1 MQSPN
6 SEVLKN
12 TVGNRTKSPLSWN
25 KQAARILKSLAEAI
39 SPARRVDQRGKIRRP
54 YVSETFEIRTLLATT
69 VWNGSSGGSWF
80 NSSKWAGG
88 VPNSSTDVEI
98 MSTNAGVLTFEG
110 GKAEAASL
118 FVGAHKWPGRVDFD
132 LDGGRLTVDNASI
145 GGPASASSLGLPARL
160 APFYNTFG
168 SAYVR
173 NGQLTVDENA
183 SVGQRGAGS
192 PLVGPS
198 ASGSQ
203 SEGRLFVG
211 TGGKVDVGKGLLL
224 GSDKISLGP
233 QHSYIGVGYVHVMAG
248 GQLTTD
254 RVVGWNRSKAYVY
267 GYGAKWLNTGD
278 FAADASLGAGGYLE
292 TERFTGALE
301 LNGGSL
307 FTREHSPS
315 KQTLS
320 EGHLIVSAGNYRPID
335 TSVPNGA
342 ALTVENG
349 TSGNGLGTL
358 SVGGESIF
366 NWGIVRVESGSTM
379 NWSSINLMRSGQL
392 RITGSQS
399 RVTSTQQAGPTPQ
412 VIVQGFNSHLSLND
426 GGQISG
432 REFLIQGSG
441 SASVSGTGSRLA
453 ASHSVRIGGT
463 STLFPQ
469 DNGSSFLSV
478 GTGSTALSLGTVTIS
493 SGGELRLFGGT
504 VSTPNVKLDRGGLVG
519 GGQITGSVEILSGGQ
534 INPGTQ
540 TLRTN
545 SVLFQNGSRFIASL
559 NGRTAGTQYSQLDVT
574 GAANLNGARLEVSET
589 FTSAPGDEFL
599 IIRNDGTDPVLGTF
613 AGLNEGSVAV
623 IAGVSYT
630 ITYQGG
636 DGNDVVLTSNGNLP
650 VIVTPTTATSNNQPE
665 FRWLSVPSAATYTL
679 QVHSVTTGQQNLI
692 NLSGIST
699 ASHQITSTLPLGTYE
714 AYVQA
719 FDASGVASL
728 RSPKR
733 SFTVLPPFSPNVFP
747 DSVDVNIGNGQA
759 LDSAGKVSLRAAVQE
774 SNALAGTDKISLGAG
789 TFTLSRSGIGE
800 EIAATG
806 DLDITDDLIIEGAG
820 ANLTI
825 INANSADRVFHVRPG
840 GKLTLKNVTITG
852 GRLTDYGEYN
862 SGGGIQNNGTLTLID
877 CKMTGNSA
885 IEGGALSNFRVSVS
899 ASAVANVINTVITG
913 NSAGSRGG
921 AIATYSS
928 SETSKSIVTLQGV
941 TISSNT
947 SVSNGGGGIY
957 VAPGG
962 DLDVTDSLF
971 ESNNATNGGG
981 AIYSE
986 NHTGKATVR
995 LRNSEFRNNAASGG
1009 GAIFVYGA
1017 AGYGGS
1023 TFLSIEG
1030 SLFSMNRTNSTYGS
1044 GGAILI
1050 RQLEAESSVL
1060 IQSSQFLD
1068 NEATSQGGAIWAER
1082 FGTLRIIGSEFRRN
1096 QANRGGGAVIALQGS
1111 HLQIT
1116 DSTFAANEVKLE
1128 GGTGAVG
1135 AGEVNNVEITGSTF
1149 SGNIAQTGAGA
1160 VSLGSTLLADTTYRI
1175 TNSTF
1180 SGNRAVT
1187 GDGGAI
1193 GIGGNLSQTTILSN
1207 VTITGNHAGGKGGG
1221 IVNPSPIWISKPA
1234 QLQNTLVAGNT
1245 ATTSQPDVS
1254 GAFESLGHNLI
1265 GNIGATSGSGHA
1277 TGFGATGDL
1286 IGGNGQPVIN
1296 PLLGPLQDNGGPTF
1310 THALLDGS
1318 PAIDAGVAVE
1328 GVLVDQSSANRQQ
1341 GRAPEI
1347 GALERPVDLK
1357 LTGFRSNGL
1366 LTVFV
1371 DYEIIGITP
1380 SSVKVSFYLTSA
1392 AHRQESDTL
1401 LKSFV
1406 LTSASDLTPGLHTKQ
1421 FTVGSGASNLPLP
1434 GVGAADL
1441 GENYFILAE
1450 IDSDDVTGE
1459 IDDRASESNNTALF
1473 GGTYHAPGQAVYV
1486 HGSPG
1491 SDNLSITVGSVRVGI
1506 NGQNYTYQNSD
1517 VTNVILRSHSGNDVI
1532 RQEAVTAGV
1541 IITGGRGDNEVLWD
1555 KLGSVIALNSLIQA
1569 GTSGIAVID
1578 LTGTNSN
1585 DLRLDYSS
1593 ASAVVGNTKELR
1605 ILGGSGDQ
1613 VRIGSGWLKVGT
1625 ASVFGLT
1632 YDKYEQEEVTLLI
1645 QRQLDVMSLS
1655 VDSDGKLT
1663 VNGTNSNNVIQVSQF
1678 TPSGQSEK
1686 VQVVVDGVSHR
1697 FEAADVTA
1705 LIVNGK
1711 NGNDTVTL
1719 STAVRIAAT
1728 LNGGNGNDILTGGR
1742 GNDLLIGGPGDDTYV
1757 FGLAS
1762 TAEADQVTENLN
1774 EGTDTLSFASLSTSV
1789 VVNLATTSI
1798 QPVHTNRTLK
1808 LNSAVVFENLIGGA
1822 GADTL
1827 FGNNLNN
1834 TLAGGAGDDKLIGA
1848 TGNDLLLGGANN
1860 DTYVFLPTSVAE
1872 ADQVTE
1878 NANEGIDTLNFAYLT
1893 TSVVV
1898 NLASTSIQTVHTS
1911 RTLKLNSET
1920 VLEDIVAGSGADTL
1934 FGNSLNNTLSGNA
1947 GNDKLLGA
1955 GGNDLLYGGA
1965 DNDTY
1970 MFVPTTVAEADTVSE
1985 NLNQGIDTLNFG
1997 YLTTSVVVNLG
2008 STSVQPVHTNRT
2020 LKLNSAVVF
2029 ENLDGGSG
2037 ADTLFGNT
2045 LNNTLTGNAGDDKLL
2060 GAAGNDSL
2068 LGGANNDT
2076 YMFVPTSVAEADTVT
2091 ENANEGVDT
2100 LNFAYL
2106 TTSVVLNLGSTS
2118 IQTVHLN
2125 RTLKLNS
2132 LSTFENAVGGT
2143 GSDTLLGNAV
2153 ANRLTGG
2160 LGDNILV
2167 GMEGGDILEAG
2178 SGRDIL
2184 IGGLGLDILK
2194 GDAGDDIVIAGR
2206 TTSDTSLSNLNTL
2219 RTQWISGNAYATR
2232 ITNLRAGVGNPV
2244 VSMKAKTNVLND
2256 AGEDDVLFGG
2266 TGTDWFFRALD
2277 DVITDLVA
2285 GEILDLL

>member
-1 MQSPN
+1 
-6 SEVLKN
+6 
-12 TVGNRTKSPLSWN
+12 
-25 KQAARILKSLAEAI
+25 
-39 SPARRVDQRGKIRRP
+39 
-54 YVSETFEIRTLLATT
+54 
-69 VWNGSSGGSWF
+69 
-80 NSSKWAGG
+80 
-88 VPNSSTDVEI
+88 
-98 MSTNAGVLTFEG
+98 
-110 GKAEAASL
+110 
-118 FVGAHKWPGRVDFD
+118 
-132 LDGGRLTVDNASI
+132 
-145 GGPASASSLGLPARL
+145 
-160 APFYNTFG
+160 
-168 SAYVR
+168 
-173 NGQLTVDENA
+173 
-183 SVGQRGAGS
+183 
-192 PLVGPS
+192 
-198 ASGSQ
+198 
-203 SEGRLFVG
+203 
-211 TGGKVDVGKGLLL
+211 
-224 GSDKISLGP
+224 
-233 QHSYIGVGYVHVMAG
+233 
-248 GQLTTD
+248 
-254 RVVGWNRSKAYVY
+254 
-267 GYGAKWLNTGD
+267 
-278 FAADASLGAGGYLE
+278 
-292 TERFTGALE
+292 
-301 LNGGSL
+301 
-307 FTREHSPS
+307 
-315 KQTLS
+315 
-320 EGHLIVSAGNYRPID
+320 
-335 TSVPNGA
+335 
-342 ALTVENG
+342 
-349 TSGNGLGTL
+349 
-358 SVGGESIF
+358 
-366 NWGIVRVESGSTM
+366 
-379 NWSSINLMRSGQL
+379 
-392 RITGSQS
+392 
-399 RVTSTQQAGPTPQ
+399 
-412 VIVQGFNSHLSLND
+412 
-426 GGQISG
+426 
-432 REFLIQGSG
+432 
-441 SASVSGTGSRLA
+441 
-453 ASHSVRIGGT
+453 
-463 STLFPQ
+463 
-469 DNGSSFLSV
+469 
-478 GTGSTALSLGTVTIS
+478 
-493 SGGELRLFGGT
+493 
-504 VSTPNVKLDRGGLVG
+504 
-519 GGQITGSVEILSGGQ
+519 
-534 INPGTQ
+534 
-540 TLRTN
+540 
-545 SVLFQNGSRFIASL
+545 
-559 NGRTAGTQYSQLDVT
+559 
-574 GAANLNGARLEVSET
+574 
-589 FTSAPGDEFL
+589 
-599 IIRNDGTDPVLGTF
+599 
-613 AGLNEGSVAV
+613 
-623 IAGVSYT
+623 
-630 ITYQGG
+630 
-636 DGNDVVLTSNGNLP
+636 
-650 VIVTPTTATSNNQPE
+650 
-665 FRWLSVPSAATYTL
+665 
-679 QVHSVTTGQQNLI
+679 
-692 NLSGIST
+692 
-699 ASHQITSTLPLGTYE
+699 
-714 AYVQA
+714 
-719 FDASGVASL
+719 
-728 RSPKR
+728 
-733 SFTVLPPFSPNVFP
+733 VLPPFSPNVFT

-825 INANSADRVFHVRPG
+825 INANSLDRVFHVRPG

-852 GRLTDYGEYN
+852 GLVSGVWQV
-862 SGGGIQNNGTLTLID
+862 GGGVYNEGILNLID
-877 CKMTGNSA
+877 CKLVGNTA
-885 IEGGALSNFRVSVS
+885 YHGGGLATVSQ
-899 ASAVANVINTVITG
+899 SAVVTAAANVINTVFSG
-913 NSAGSRGG
+913 NSATERGAAIMVRGQSEASRGVLRLDNVTVQSNS
-921 AIATYSS
+921 ATLT
-928 SETSKSIVTLQGV
+928 ET
-941 TISSNT
+941 
-947 SVSNGGGGIY
+947 GGGAGIY
-957 VAPGG
+957 VV
-962 DLDVTDSLF
+962 DWSDVEIRDSLF
-971 ESNNATNGGG
+971 QNNSARVGGV
-981 AIYSE
+981 IYSE
-986 NHTGKATVR
+986 RLTTGALSDIKIT
-995 LRNSEFRNNAASGG
+995 NSQFLGNTAVSLG
-1009 GAIFVYGA
+1009 GAFFIQN
-1017 AGYGGS
+1017 
-1023 TFLSIEG
+1023 LSQLNIDG
-1030 SLFSMNRTNSTYGS
+1030 SLFSQNKTTDTNGL
-1044 GGAILI
+1044 GGAIVI
-1050 RQLEAESSVL
+1050 WRDTDV
-1060 IQSSQFLD
+1060 INITGTQFLD
-1068 NEATSQGGAIWAER
+1068 NHATAVAGAIQAGN
-1082 FGTLRIIGSEFRRN
+1082 FGTLRITGSEFRRN
-1096 QANRGGGAVIALQGS
+1096 QANRSIGSTSGGAISASQGGHLLIA
-1111 HLQIT
+1111 
-1116 DSTFAANEVKLE
+1116 DSTFEANEAKFN
-1128 GGTGAVG
+1128 GGTGG
-1135 AGEVNNVEITGSTF
+1135 AIVAGDVNVEITGSTF
-1149 SGNIAQTGAGA
+1149 FGNMAQRDGGAL
-1160 VSLGSTLLADTTYRI
+1160 SLAQGSSPNTRRI

-1187 GDGGAI
+1187 GDGGALSI
-1193 GIGGNLSQTTILSN
+1193 AGSNLLTTTLTN
-1207 VTITGNHAGGKGGG
+1207 VTMTGNQSGGKGGG
-1221 IVNPSPIWISKPA
+1221 IFNAYSASTSKPA

-1254 GAFESLGHNLI
+1254 GIFESLGYNLI
-1265 GNIGATSGSGHA
+1265 GNIGSTSSSNGA

-1347 GALERPVDLK
+1347 GALERSVDLK

-1380 SSVKVSFYLTSA
+1380 SSVKVNFYLTSA

-1401 LKSFV
+1401 LKSMV
-1406 LTSASDLTPGLHTKQ
+1406 LTSASDLTPGVHTKQ

-1459 IDDRASESNNTALF
+1459 IDDRVSESNNTALF

-1491 SDNLSITVGSVRVGI
+1491 SDNLSITVGSVKVGI

-1555 KLGSVIALNSLIQA
+1555 KLGSVLELNSLIQM

-1578 LTGTNSN
+1578 LTGTNWN

-1613 VRIGSGWLKVGT
+1613 VRIGSGWSKMGS
-1625 ASVFGLT
+1625 AAIFNQT
-1632 YDKYEQEEVTLLI
+1632 YDRYIQDDITLLI
-1645 QRQLDVMSLS
+1645 QQQLDVMSLTLG
-1655 VDSDGKLT
+1655 SDGKLT
-1663 VNGTNSNNVIQVSQF
+1663 VNGTNSNNVIAVSQF
-1678 TPSGQSEK
+1678 TPSGQTEK

-1697 FEAADVTA
+1697 FEAAEVSA